1 MIKEIKYFIFLI
13 VIILS
18 VFLSI
23 KFYISDENKKNTF
36 RKLSSIDKS
45 INVYEAKLPILYND
59 TDNIIK
65 YLINEDNLNKKKY
78 SFWDLFKSDN

>member
-1 MIKEIKYFIFLI
+1 MLKEIKYFIFLI

-36 RKLSSIDKS
+36 RKLSSIDKNIS
-45 INVYEAKLPILYND
+45 IYETKLPIISND
-59 TDNIIK
+59 TDDIIK
-65 YLINEDNLNKKKY
+65 YLNNEDNLNKKKY